1 MTHSSGDLGEACAH
15 PFSGA
20 RWIDVCPRSTA
31 CPHLAPTVLLHAGP
45 RYSGAPPAPVL
56 NAAAQSLV
64 LEGAAADIADA
75 RGRLARGEF
84 VLEPAQNHG
93 VVTPLAQVVSASM
106 RLIAV
111 EQRGVVRYAPT
122 IEGAAPALRFGS
134 LDPACRE
141 RLCTVSEWL
150 DRELAPRVRRAPL
163 DVARIVRRAIDAGD
177 ECHAR
182 TGAAQAALVEGFTD
196 LPDALAA
203 ALAAMPAFALPLLM
217 AAAAAAL
224 TAGGGEIEAVGGN
237 GIEFGIRLRGARSW
251 RCASAEPPRG
261 ALFAGRDAAVL
272 PAIGDS
278 AVLDFCGLG
287 GQALAAAPDLVEEW
301 REVLPID
308 ALARRAMLVDPV
320 TGLVDP
326 RRVAASRVGPLVNL
340 AMLDRE
346 GEQGLVGRGCY
357 EVPVGLFAASP
368 GVR

>member
-1 MTHSSGDLGEACAH
+1 MTHSPDDLGEACAR

-20 RWIDVCPRSTA
+20 RWIDVRPRSTA

-56 NAAAQSLV
+56 NAAAQALV
-64 LEGAAADIADA
+64 LEGAAADLAEA

-84 VLEPAQNHG
+84 GLEPAQNHG

-111 EQRGVVRYAPT
+111 EQRGVVRFAPAV
-122 IEGAAPALRFGS
+122 EGAPPALRFGS
-134 LDPACRE
+134 LDSACRE
-141 RLCTVSEWL
+141 RLGTVSEWL

-182 TGAAQAALVEGFTD
+182 TGTAQAALVEGLTD

-203 ALAAMPAFALPLLM
+203 ALAAMPAFVLPLLM

-224 TAGGGEIEAVGGN
+224 IAGGSEIEAVGGN
-237 GIEFGIRLRGARSW
+237 GIEFGIRVRGARTW

-261 ALFAGRDAAVL
+261 TLFAGRNAAVL

-278 AVLDFCGLG
+278 AIVDFCGLG
-287 GQALAAAPDLVEEW
+287 GQALIAAPQLVEEW
-301 REVLPID
+301 RAVLPAD
-308 ALARRAMLVDPV
+308 AVGRRAALIDPV
-320 TGLVDP
+320 TGMVDA
-326 RRVAASRVGPLVNL
+326 RRVAAQGVGPLVNL
-340 AMLDRE
+340 AMLDGA
-346 GEQGLVGRGCY
+346 GEQGLIGRGCY
-357 EVPVGLFAASP
+357 EAPVGLFAAA
-368 GVR
+368 VR